1 MCIDYRELNKLTIKN
16 RYPLPRI
23 NDLFDQLQCL
33 SVYSKIDLR
42 SGYHQLRVR
51 DEDIPKTTSRTRY
64 GHYKFQVMP
73 FGLTNAPAVFM
84 DLMNRVSKPYL
95 DKFVIVFID
104 DILIYSRNKEEHANH
119 LRIILELLRKKKLYA
134 KFSKCYFWIRIVQ
147 FLGHLIDS
155 QGLHVDPAKIEAVKN
170 WTSPT
175 TPTEVRQFL
184 GLAGYYRR
192 FIEGFSKI
200 AKPLTKLT
208 QKNKNY
214 IWGEEQESAFQLLKQ
229 KLCEAPILALPEGND
244 DFVVYCDASLQGLG
258 AVLMQREKV
267 IAYASRQL
275 KPHEE
280 NYTTHDLELGAVIFA
295 LKIWRHYLYGTKTR
309 DIQETTK
316 KIVQIRQHSQAAR
329 DRQRSYANI
338 RRKPLEFQV
347 GNRVML
353 KVSPRK
359 KGSKSSRLESL
370 KQKKQVV
377 TEEGSSVAHNRYYA
391 SSYTDSD
398 ATLYSSSSDESK
410 ESANKIHDADKPDMD
425 LFDDN
430 PNGDD
435 DVASHP
441 VYVDAQTTSVVHKPE
456 GNPELTSYIPG
467 ASEVPLENSL
477 SYNNFP
483 TKLTSSQNKEADAKG
498 KKNMR
503 KINFKKAVTHKFRE
517 YDQKMEA
524 LINFNVSK
532 AFEKAVQAKVLTE
545 LKKLLPTHILKVV
558 ANYVRPR
565 INTYVLDSKS
575 NMNHPTNQKLY
586 DTLYESV
593 CLDHDALDAQA
604 TQLSFHKSSY
614 NNQDPPNNREG
625 RTRRKEERMLVN
637 LLLDHQGKIDLLI
650 LFTLLGSGALKQ
662 KQSMPADFARLP
674 PTTGR
679 VYATTRD
686 QAAKTSGTITGILYI
701 DDRTV
706 FVLFDTGATH
716 SIISTTFAK
725 KLNMTPT
732 PLIERVI
739 ISTPMKNH
747 MLIDHEYVNCPLRF
761 DDRIRPAN
769 LLPIHMLDF
778 DVILGMDW
786 LASHRATID
795 CYARTVIFGNVRQ
808 PEFVYH
814 GSSPLKSVK
823 LISAMKARTL
833 ISHGCQGFLAS
844 VMDTSLESPNIENL
858 SVVREFADVFPDEL
872 PGLPPAREIEFG
884 IELIPG
890 AEPISKAP
898 YRMAPVELKELKE
911 QLQEMLENG
920 FIRPSVS
927 PWGAPVL
934 FVKKKDGS
942 MRLCIDYRELNRI
955 TIRNR
960 YPLPRIDDLFDQ
972 LQGAKYFSKI
982 DLRSGYHQLRVRE
995 QDISKTAFRTRYGHY
1010 EFLVMPFGLTNAPA
1024 VFMDLMNRIFHEYL
1038 DKFVIVFIDDIL
1050 VYSKSEEE
1058 HEQHLRIV
1066 LEILRQKKLYAKFSK
1081 CEFWLQQVAFLGH
1094 IVSADGIIMDP
1105 SKVEAITK
1113 WPRPTTV
1120 TEVRSFLGLAGY
1132 YRRFVEGFSRL
1143 ALPLTQLM
1151 RKGEKF
1157 VWTDERQESFEELK
1171 RRLVSAPILTLP
1183 SGSGGF
1189 QIYSDAS
1196 KKGLGCVLMQHGKVI
1211 AYASNHKSL
1220 KYIFTQRELN
1230 MRQRRWLELLKD
1242 YDTNILYHPGK
1253 ANVVADALSQ
1263 KSRMIAC
1270 FDSIIL
1276 HDLERLDVELCV
1288 RGSGGYWA
1296 SMRIESNLMLQIKEA
1311 QRDDGELWAIVQNVE
1326 DGKHEFSV
1334 DDDGVVWFEDR
1345 LCVPNDQSLR
1355 EKVMTEAHSSPFT
1368 IHPGSTYRD
1377 LKQYFWW
1384 NGMKQDV

>member
-1 MCIDYRELNKLTIKN
+1 MVGALMYL
-16 RYPLPRI
+16 
-23 NDLFDQLQCL
+23 
-33 SVYSKIDLR
+33 
-42 SGYHQLRVR
+42 
-51 DEDIPKTTSRTRY
+51 TTSRPDIVHATCYCARY
-64 GHYKFQVMP
+64 QAKPTEKHLTAVKRIFRYLKDSINM
-73 FGLTNAPAVFM
+73 GLWYPKDTGFELTAFSDSDHAGC
-84 DLMNRVSKPYL
+84 L
-95 DKFVIVFID
+95 D
-104 DILIYSRNKEEHANH
+104 SRKSTSGG
-119 LRIILELLRKKKLYA
+119 I
-134 KFSKCYFWIRIVQ
+134 Q
-147 FLGHLIDS
+147 FLGGD
-155 QGLHVDPAKIEAVKN
+155 
-170 WTSPT
+170 
-175 TPTEVRQFL
+175 
-184 GLAGYYRR
+184 
-192 FIEGFSKI
+192 
-200 AKPLTKLT
+200 KL
-208 QKNKNY
+208 
-214 IWGEEQESAFQLLKQ
+214 
-229 KLCEAPILALPEGND
+229 
-244 DFVVYCDASLQGLG
+244 
-258 AVLMQREKV
+258 
-267 IAYASRQL
+267 
-275 KPHEE
+275 
-280 NYTTHDLELGAVIFA
+280 
-295 LKIWRHYLYGTKTR
+295 
-309 DIQETTK
+309 
-316 KIVQIRQHSQAAR
+316 
-329 DRQRSYANI
+329 
-338 RRKPLEFQV
+338 
-347 GNRVML
+347 
-353 KVSPRK
+353 VSW
-359 KGSKSSRLESL
+359 SS
-370 KQKKQVV
+370 KKQDC
-377 TEEGSSVAHNRYYA
+377 TSMSSAEAETSEVKFIHKEDGKYCLSQHKKLMVEHAEY
-391 SSYTDSD
+391 
-398 ATLYSSSSDESK
+398 DES
-410 ESANKIHDADKPDMD
+410 
-425 LFDDN
+425 
-430 PNGDD
+430 
-435 DVASHP
+435 
-441 VYVDAQTTSVVHKPE
+441 
-456 GNPELTSYIPG
+456 
-467 ASEVPLENSL
+467 
-477 SYNNFP
+477 
-483 TKLTSSQNKEADAKG
+483 
-498 KKNMR
+498 
-503 KINFKKAVTHKFRE
+503 
-517 YDQKMEA
+517 
-524 LINFNVSK
+524 
-532 AFEKAVQAKVLTE
+532 
-545 LKKLLPTHILKVV
+545 
-558 ANYVRPR
+558 
-565 INTYVLDSKS
+565 NTYVLERFNTTAGNLVKKILLKLNLSDHRLFKMVVEVPDSSCLTRSIATCSYPTDKHKDIMKAQSCDNLICTCIVPLISVHESGNSNKRDRDGNRIQNKGQGQQENKGPYDQGQHEYRGRQDQSVEHRGRQDRGYDSKRQDFRGQDKRFS
-575 NMNHPTNQKLY
+575 SRNGNDRQGQGNYNQCQHRNQSTRDFNQGHASGSAGQRRSTETLPPPPLCTTCGKPHPG
-586 DTLYESV
+586 V
-593 CLDHDALDAQA
+593 CYKA
-604 TQLSFHKSSY
+604 TGGCFTCGSTQHKVK
-614 NNQDPPNNREG
+614 DCP
-625 RTRRKEERMLVN
+625 
-637 LLLDHQGKIDLLI
+637 QG
-650 LFTLLGSGALKQ
+650 KQ

-686 QAAKTSGTITGILYI
+686 QAAKTSGTITSILYI

-927 PWGAPVL
+927 SWGAPVL

-1081 CEFWLQQVAFLGH
+1081 CEFWLQQVIFLGH

-1120 TEVRSFLGLAGY
+1120 TE
-1132 YRRFVEGFSRL
+1132 
-1143 ALPLTQLM
+1143 LM

-1157 VWTDERQESFEELK
+1157 VWMDERQESFEELK
-1171 RRLVSAPILTLP
+1171 WRLVSAPILTLP
-1183 SGSGGF
+1183 SSSGGF
-1189 QIYSDAS
+1189 QIYSDAL
-1196 KKGLGCVLMQHGKVI
+1196 KKVTIRARL
-1211 AYASNHKSL
+1211 
-1220 KYIFTQRELN
+1220 
-1230 MRQRRWLELLKD
+1230 
-1242 YDTNILYHPGK
+1242 
-1253 ANVVADALSQ
+1253 NVV
-1263 KSRMIAC
+1263 SRRHLVLVAFGRYENMK
-1270 FDSIIL
+1270 
-1276 HDLERLDVELCV
+1276 
-1288 RGSGGYWA
+1288 
-1296 SMRIESNLMLQIKEA
+1296 SNLMLQIKEA
-1311 QRDDGELWAIVQNVE
+1311 QRDAGEVMAIVQNVE
-1326 DGKHEFSV
+1326 DRTHTDFSV
-1334 DDDGVVWFEDR
+1334 LMMTV
-1345 LCVPNDQSLR
+1345 LCGFVKIGYVSLS
-1355 EKVMTEAHSSPFT
+1355 VNQDVQ
-1368 IHPGSTYRD
+1368 D

-1384 NGMKQDV
+1384 NGHEANVLHFVVGMNICAWWRFAYNSSLAWLIIKAAPLSLLYGRKCRAPLFAGMKQVRRLIEGKAQSQFIGPFEIWNVFGEVSYRLALPPQLSHVHDVRSRGSDCDIPVVFSLVIALLRNKVRIFLIPTPLTIIMIYALLRSFRYWYRYSDLIVKVSHDIFLSIFDYLCDLLHLL